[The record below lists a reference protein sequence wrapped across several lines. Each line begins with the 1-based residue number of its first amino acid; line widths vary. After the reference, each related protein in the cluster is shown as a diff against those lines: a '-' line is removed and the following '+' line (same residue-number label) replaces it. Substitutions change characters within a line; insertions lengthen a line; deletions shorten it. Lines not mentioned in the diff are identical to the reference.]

1 MSAPA
6 KTSSAQ
12 IEAALSA
19 EDPGLAASH
28 SQIMFRQ
35 VNEETRRLA
44 DNSEL
49 DELQI
54 VCECDHGDCLTQLS
68 VPIPDYEAVR
78 RFPTRFLVSP
88 NHAGLDERIVHE
100 TSAYLAVEKVGPG
113 AAAAIR
119 HDPRKPPARAQTP

>member
-6 KTSSAQ
+6 TTSSAQ
-12 IEAALSA
+12 MAAVSA
-19 EDPGLAASH
+19 DEPRRAASR
-28 SQIMFRQ
+28 SQMMFRQ

-54 VCECDHGDCLTQLS
+54 VCECDHGDCLIQLS
-68 VPIPDYEAVR
+68 VPIDDYEAVR

-88 NHAGLDERIVHE
+88 HHAGLDERIVHE

-119 HDPRKPPARAQTP
+119 HDPRRPPARAQTT